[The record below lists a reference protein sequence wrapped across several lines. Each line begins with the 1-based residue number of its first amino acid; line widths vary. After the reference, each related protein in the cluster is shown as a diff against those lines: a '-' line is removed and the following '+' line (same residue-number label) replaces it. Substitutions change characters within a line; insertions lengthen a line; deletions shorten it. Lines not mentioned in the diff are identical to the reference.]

1 MLAAVCALCFALFA
15 PAALAAQE
23 IPDAGDLPTTA
34 QYPGPP
40 GPLNSIGGMVS
51 SPTDADMY
59 KLCLTGDDDFS
70 ATTVGT
76 GGSLD
81 DSQLFLFD
89 SSGRG
94 VYANDDSQFTR
105 RSTLPA
111 NNTLKPG
118 VVYYLAIT
126 AWDLD
131 PASSSGWIFPASSS
145 GVGGPTGNGGA
156 DPVSGWSS
164 RSNNLSPGG
173 SYTIQLSGAKS
184 CDEKPPLID
193 LRSPPDDEVYDLNEQ
208 VTADY
213 GCADEDGGSGI
224 ASCTGDVPDGANV
237 DTSTPGSKSFTVTAT
252 DKAGNQSSVTH
263 SYTVV
268 ADKSPPAID
277 LRTPADGDEYDLDEQ
292 VAADYSCADEP
303 GGSGMASCTGT
314 VADGAAVNTSS
325 LGTKSFTVEAE
336 DKQGNHSA
344 VTHTYEVVDR
354 TDPTVDLRTP
364 AEGAV
369 YARGEQIAADYS
381 CADEDGG
388 SGIASCTGDVP
399 DGANIDTSTLGN
411 KSFTVTAKD
420 KAGNESSASHGYT
433 VVDKSAPGIDL
444 RTPADGAVYGLDD
457 QVAADYSCADEDG
470 GSGIA
475 SCTGDVPDGA
485 ALDTSNFGSHS
496 FTVNASDNA
505 GNTAVK
511 TVTYHVQFAFEGFF
525 GLDEGVNV
533 EKAGRA
539 IPIKFS
545 LDGNQGR
552 DVFASGYP
560 RSVEVPCGSI
570 VYADGGQPT
579 RSPGRTKLRYKPRR
593 DLYTYLWKTEKSW
606 KGDCRQFVLKLDD
619 GSYHRADFRFR

>member
-1 MLAAVCALCFALFA
+1 VLAAVCALCFASFA

-23 IPDAGDLPTTA
+23 IPDAGDLPITA
-34 QYPGPP
+34 QELGPP
-40 GPLNSIGGMVS
+40 GALSSIEGTVS
-51 SPTDADMY
+51 SSTDADMY
-59 KLCLTGDDDFS
+59 KLCLPAGGDFS
-70 ATTVGT
+70 ATTVGSSGFDT
-76 GGSLD
+76 
-81 DSQLFLFD
+81 QLFLFD

-94 VYANDDSQFTR
+94 VYANDDSQLTR
-105 RSTLPA
+105 QSTLPA
-111 NNTLKPG
+111 NSALKPG
-118 VVYYLAIT
+118 VYYLAIT

-145 GVGGPTGNGGA
+145 GVAGPTGNGGA
-156 DPVSGWSS
+156 DPVSGWSP

-173 SYTIQLSGAKS
+173 SYTIQLTGAKS
-184 CDEKPPLID
+184 CIPPDEK
-193 LRSPPDDEVYDLNEQ
+193 
-208 VTADY
+208 
-213 GCADEDGGSGI
+213 
-224 ASCTGDVPDGANV
+224 
-237 DTSTPGSKSFTVTAT
+237 
-252 DKAGNQSSVTH
+252 
-263 SYTVV
+263 
-268 ADKSPPAID
+268 PPAID
-277 LRTPADGDEYDLDEQ
+277 LRTPPDGAVYGLDEQ
-292 VAADYSCADEP
+292 VMADYDCADEP
-303 GGSGMASCTGT
+303 GGSGLASCTGT

-369 YARGEQIAADYS
+369 YARGEQVAADYS

-399 DGANIDTSTLGN
+399 DGANIDTSTLGG

-420 KAGNESSASHGYT
+420 NAGNESSATNGYT
-433 VVDKSAPGIDL
+433 VVDKSAPAIDL
-444 RTPADGAVYGLDD
+444 RTPADGAVYGLDE
-457 QVAADYSCADEDG
+457 QVAADYSCADEDD

-475 SCTGDVPDGA
+475 TCTGDVPDGA
-485 ALDTSNFGSHS
+485 NLDTSDFGSHS

-533 EKAGRA
+533 EKAGRT

-570 VYADGGQPT
+570 VDADGGQPT